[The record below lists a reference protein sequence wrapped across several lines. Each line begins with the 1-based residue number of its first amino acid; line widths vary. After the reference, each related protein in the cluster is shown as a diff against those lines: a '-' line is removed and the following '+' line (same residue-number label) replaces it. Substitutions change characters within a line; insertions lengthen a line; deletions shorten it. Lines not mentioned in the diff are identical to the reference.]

1 MTGAK
6 GDRAARAIG
15 PDLPGRRPPKRTLR
29 AKGLML
35 SLYRTDAPKLRKL
48 RNRFYKS
55 RRLRNF

>member
-35 SLYRTDAPKLRKL
+35 SLYRTDAPKLRK
-48 RNRFYKS
+48 RKIHAPE
-55 RRLRNF
+55 